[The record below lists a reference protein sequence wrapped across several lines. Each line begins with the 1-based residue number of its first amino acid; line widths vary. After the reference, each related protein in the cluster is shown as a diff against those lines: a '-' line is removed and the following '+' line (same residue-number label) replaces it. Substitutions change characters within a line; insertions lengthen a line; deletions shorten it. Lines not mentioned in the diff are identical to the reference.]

1 MLWSPPYPILLSS
14 GCLLQRKSQ
23 SLHHPRGP
31 DSPPSRPCHAP
42 PLQSTGFSV
51 SVRARSSS
59 KTKAFLLPGFCLLVH
74 RHLSALTPGRG
85 CRDTAADPQQPWT
98 SGWWPPCPQLL
109 LIPPVLLPALSSP
122 CHPHYT
128 DKLSYAF
135 NHVHAHMPHVCR
147 TPPPPLSLTHP
158 HWCRI
163 PLNIEAFGSS

>member
-1 MLWSPPYPILLSS
+1 M
-14 GCLLQRKSQ
+14 QRKSQ

-31 DSPPSRPCHAP
+31 DSPPSRPCHAH

-59 KTKAFLLPGFCLLVH
+59 KTKAFLLPGVCLLVH

-109 LIPPVLLPALSSP
+109 LTPPILLPALSSP

-128 DKLSYAF
+128 DKLSYASIMSM
-135 NHVHAHMPHVCR
+135 HTCPMYAEPPHPRCPSH
-147 TPPPPLSLTHP
+147 THTGAGSL
-158 HWCRI
+158 
-163 PLNIEAFGSS
+163 